1 MDITD
6 EILTPG
12 CPNCVVKHLSAAL
25 AYLADNPDRRSP
37 CPLDAATEV
46 GTLAA
51 RAYVNL
57 VEAMTGYAS
66 HVYLAIGLLE
76 RAESSAARACAG
88 EKLAALRT
96 VRTDLIGRDA
106 KAVPDALAALSGVC
120 AKADFVLAHLHEACR
135 EAPADVMVRTGPC
148 GADAGAILEVL
159 RQVRENYFAAPMSGA
174 AEETTKQE
182 GA

>member
-1 MDITD
+1 MDIVD

-25 AYLADNPDRRSP
+25 AYLADNPDRCSP
-37 CPLDAATEV
+37 SPLDAATEV

-57 VEAMTGYAS
+57 VEAMTGYVS

-76 RAESSAARACAG
+76 RAESSAARACAE

-96 VRTDLIGRDA
+96 VRTDLIERDA

-120 AKADFVLAHLHEACR
+120 AKADFALAHLYEAGR
-135 EAPADVMVRTGPC
+135 EAPADIRVQTEPR

-159 RQVRENYFAAPMSGA
+159 RQVRENYFAVPTVGT
-174 AEETTKQE
+174 AEETTEQE